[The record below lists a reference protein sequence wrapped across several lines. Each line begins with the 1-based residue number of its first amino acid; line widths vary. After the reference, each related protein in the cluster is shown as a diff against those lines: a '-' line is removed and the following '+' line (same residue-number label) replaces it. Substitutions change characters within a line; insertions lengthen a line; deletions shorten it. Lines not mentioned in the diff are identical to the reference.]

1 MNEKLIAV
9 RRPESLEIEPYRD
22 NALSVLAAENE
33 VLKTR
38 LAIVTRKQQVY
49 TEAYNLAVK
58 VIGWAATIVW
68 GVLNVVYATLLLMM
82 FFFYMGGTK
91 IHLIAPS
98 THLFVLVMSMI
109 YFIRYMW
116 VWFTEPTNKGKSH
129 DW

>member
-1 MNEKLIAV
+1 MIDKRTTVTAQPVNDPV
-9 RRPESLEIEPYRD
+9 PYRD

-68 GVLNVVYATLLLMM
+68 GVVNVVYATLLLMM

-91 IHLIAPS
+91 LHLIAPS
-98 THLFVLVMSMI
+98 IHLFVLVMSTI

-116 VWFTEPTNKGKSH
+116 VWLTEPTNKGKSN
-129 DW
+129 D